1 MLQNEREGERRVAME
16 RVETDRN
23 IERPRECEKEKL
35 WERERER
42 GTERE
47 RETSQGFRCSK
58 FGKYDRKKSSERELD
73 QHERRVNLFFLVD
86 NLPPRKKY
94 KEEKRSRKN

>member
-1 MLQNEREGERRVAME
+1 MLQNEREGERKVAME

-35 WERERER
+35 WEREREGER
-42 GTERE
+42 ERE

-58 FGKYDRKKSSERELD
+58 FGKYDRKKI
-73 QHERRVNLFFLVD
+73 Q
-86 NLPPRKKY
+86 
-94 KEEKRSRKN
+94 